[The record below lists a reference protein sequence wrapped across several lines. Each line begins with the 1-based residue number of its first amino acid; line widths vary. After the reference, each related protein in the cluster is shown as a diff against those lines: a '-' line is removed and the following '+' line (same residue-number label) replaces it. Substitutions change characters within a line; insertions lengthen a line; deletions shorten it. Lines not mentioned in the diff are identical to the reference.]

1 MARKRKNDELI
12 KLAAISAAVSLV
24 VVLVFFG
31 GTLTGNSS
39 TDVTL
44 TTTIAASTTCTFSG
58 NAITFNSLSLET
70 NAQAPDIGAVLTVVN
85 DGSTIVNM
93 TASLNQ
99 TITALLGT
107 TTGTSALD
115 IAVATE
121 SGTASSITALGT
133 STTPAVAL
141 LLPDDANDAVTLTT
155 TMDVGGGASNVGIAN
170 QALISFVCTADADG
184 T

>member
-1 MARKRKNDELI
+1 MARARRNDDMM

-44 TTTIAASTTCTFSG
+44 TTTISATTTCTFNETAVVFG
-58 NAITFNSLSLET
+58 ALNLET
-70 NAQAPDIGAVLTVVN
+70 DAQAPDSGDVISVVN

-93 TASLNQ
+93 TAALNQ
-99 TITALLGT
+99 TATSLLGT

-115 IAVATE
+115 IAVTAE
-121 SGTASSITALGT
+121 SGTASSLTALGT
-133 STTPAVAL
+133 SATNAVTL
-141 LLPDDANDAVTLTT
+141 LLPDDATDAVTLTT
-155 TMDVGGGASNVGIAN
+155 TIDVGGGASNVGVAN
-170 QALISFVCTADADG
+170 EALISFVCTADVDG
-184 T
+184 S